1 MYDLFNF
8 DCTDVATSPS
18 PGPGQIIILCNQP
31 ENLLMIKIFDWRPT
45 MNSVQIISD
54 IRNSDQVS
62 KLKEI
67 FYHRHQYK
75 IRVKAMIN
83 LGSCFG
89 LTGLTPVC
97 HHLLHRTALTFLAST
112 EDPRPKTALF
122 QIWTLGQCCQCI
134 LTCYKRKRTMIQCA
148 VQSTEQNQAI
158 LLHK

>member
-89 LTGLTPVC
+89 PTGLTPVC
-97 HHLLHRTALTFLAST
+97 HHLLHRRSIDIFSFDRRSKTQDSTFFRFGLWVNA
-112 EDPRPKTALF
+112 ANV
-122 QIWTLGQCCQCI
+122 
-134 LTCYKRKRTMIQCA
+134 Y
-148 VQSTEQNQAI
+148 
-158 LLHK
+158 

>member
-1 MYDLFNF
+1 MIFVCFIYFWRLFLLERSKNTNMYDLFNF

-89 LTGLTPVC
+89 PTGLTPVC
-97 HHLLHRTALTFLAST
+97 HHLLHRRSIDIFSFDRRSKTQESTFFIFGLWVNA
-112 EDPRPKTALF
+112 AN
-122 QIWTLGQCCQCI
+122 
-134 LTCYKRKRTMIQCA
+134 
-148 VQSTEQNQAI
+148 VN
-158 LLHK
+158 